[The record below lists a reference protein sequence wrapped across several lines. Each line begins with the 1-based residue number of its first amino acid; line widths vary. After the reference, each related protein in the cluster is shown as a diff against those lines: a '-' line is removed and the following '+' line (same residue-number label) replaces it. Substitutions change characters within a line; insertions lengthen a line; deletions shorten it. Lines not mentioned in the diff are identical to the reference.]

1 MYASEI
7 LSKSPLLTGIGSVF
21 SIGGNYFAVEL
32 PENDAIALGEDWKA
46 IGDDMRLCM
55 KSMSAERM
63 LQEGD
68 ASLDEVIHARR

>member
-7 LSKSPLLTGIGSVF
+7 LTKSPLLIGIGSVF

-32 PENDAIALGEDWKA
+32 PEDDAVALGEDWKA
-46 IGDDMRLCM
+46 VGDDMRLSM

-63 LQEGD
+63 LQD
-68 ASLDEVIHARR
+68 ADYKLEEVIHAR